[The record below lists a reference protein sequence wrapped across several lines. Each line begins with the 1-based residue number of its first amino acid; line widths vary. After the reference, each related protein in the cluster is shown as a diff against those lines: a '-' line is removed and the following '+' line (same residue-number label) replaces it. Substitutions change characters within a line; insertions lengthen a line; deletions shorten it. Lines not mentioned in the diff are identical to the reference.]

1 VATSRRRILAFIS
14 KSVRLAVATA
24 ILALG
29 FEAGQRPLA
38 AQSAETASSHA
49 EGSSRS
55 PVLSAGDRI
64 RLKVW
69 RENDWSGEFDVN
81 ADGIAVIPR
90 IGPVHVDGM
99 SADALTRFL
108 VDSLSVYLR
117 NPSIEVTLLRRINV
131 LGAVQKPDLYLV
143 DASVT
148 VADALAL
155 AGGASSDGKTDRVEL
170 RRKGKAIEVKLD
182 KDTRLADTP
191 MQSGDQLYVPQR
203 GWISRNA
210 GLVAAGLSAA
220 TTLVVAL
227 LVR

>member
-1 VATSRRRILAFIS
+1 
-14 KSVRLAVATA
+14 
-24 ILALG
+24 
-29 FEAGQRPLA
+29 
-38 AQSAETASSHA
+38 
-49 EGSSRS
+49 
-55 PVLSAGDRI
+55 
-64 RLKVW
+64 
-69 RENDWSGEFDVN
+69 
-81 ADGIAVIPR
+81 
-90 IGPVHVDGM
+90 VDGM

-155 AGGASSDGKTDRVEL
+155 AGGASSNGKTDRVEL

-191 MQSGDQLYVPQR
+191 MQSGDQLYVPER

-227 LVR
+227 MIR